1 MNQIE
6 RSLRKLRENFTR
18 QVLKQG
24 GYLNTFEEVDALF
37 ENKEG
42 QLKSIRENELLKMK
56 HRNITAKMTQQMM
69 EMELIKA
76 EQKEEKESKAKIKAA
91 LKLKQNVY
99 NPILDDLAG
108 TKQQSNQQ
116 TM

>member
-1 MNQIE
+1 MPNFSEKKGLKKQIFEVCQLIYDQQQIAASEMNQIE

-76 EQKEEKESKAKIKAA
+76 E
-91 LKLKQNVY
+91 
-99 NPILDDLAG
+99 
-108 TKQQSNQQ
+108 
-116 TM
+116 